1 MNDTINMVTQHFQT
15 VIADLRAVEDTMT
28 YRRADQNLRQ
38 FKPDNVARMRV
49 ARALQAIVNSL
60 PYNESLSYFRSIAT
74 DFVATLPKVCR
85 DELNVEIS
93 PTANDPVVEA
103 TNPTRERRRATSANV
118 VWTDEDVQSLKRFT
132 FGRFQDA
139 EDSSRNLY
147 ECFLDS
153 DYMTVLNESRNM
165 IQAKRKVRALWKEM
179 NRRFAATTEPAAVE
193 TESTFLMEERATS
206 VLTLELPASMP
217 NQNL

>member
-15 VIADLRAVEDTMT
+15 VISELRAAEDTMT
-28 YRRADQNLRQ
+28 YRRSDQNLRQ
-38 FKPDNVARMRV
+38 FKPDNVAKMRV

-93 PTANDPVVEA
+93 PAANSVAEVV
-103 TNPTRERRRATSANV
+103 NSTRARRRSTSTNV

-132 FGRFQDA
+132 FSRFQDA

-165 IQAKRKVRALWKEM
+165 AQAKRKVRALWKEM
-179 NRRFAATTEPAAVE
+179 NRRFSEATEPVAIE
-193 TESTFLMEERATS
+193 TGDTFLMTERTPVA
-206 VLTLELPASMP
+206 LTLELPASMP